1 MNEASID
8 ERKSVRGGSSGMCAS
23 FLFSLQVEES
33 NEPEKAY

>member
-23 FLFSLQVEES
+23 FLFSEAWRRKKSL
-33 NEPEKAY
+33 